1 MSLTKYIE
9 EKKLAIENLTKA
21 CVAKHG
27 YVPSQDLVIETDLE
41 NLKLEAAELRRL
53 IRDKDLAR
61 TIYRMAEHYSEM
73 CTMYVQTQLEGNGG
87 CQYYAKEMMDECKSE
102 MKDLREVMK

>member
-21 CVAKHG
+21 CVEKHG
-27 YVPSQDLVIETDLE
+27 YVPAQPTIESELE
-41 NLKLEAAELRRL
+41 NLQYEAQELRRL

-61 TIYRMAEHYSEM
+61 TIDRMAEHYSEM
-73 CTMYVQTQLEGNGG
+73 CTVYVQTQLEGNGG

-102 MKDLREVMK
+102 MKDLREIMN